1 MPPVGKSGQPVL
13 VSLRQQ
19 NITKN
24 TYRRFRLCKITVKV
38 SPQTE
43 LRLVSAL
50 GVLGKG
56 RGGGR
61 KDRDDKRDKV
71 PFWDDKNILKWIVVT

>member
-24 TYRRFRLCKITVKV
+24 TYRRFHLCKITVKV